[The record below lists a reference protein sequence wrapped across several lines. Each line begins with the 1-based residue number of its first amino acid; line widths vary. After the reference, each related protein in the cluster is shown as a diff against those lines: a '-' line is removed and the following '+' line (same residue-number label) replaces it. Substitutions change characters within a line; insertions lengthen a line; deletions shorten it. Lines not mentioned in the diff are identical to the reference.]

1 MEEKKYTTTERIQKA
16 ENVAKEAQKAQ
27 ETVAK
32 IQAIGQIITDT
43 LQIRDGILVDLKN
56 FSLISIPSKK
66 ELMQ

>member
-1 MEEKKYTTTERIQKA
+1 MEEKKYATTERIQRA
-16 ENVAKEAQKAQ
+16 ENVAREAQKAQ

-32 IQAIGQIITDT
+32 VQAIDQIITDT

-66 ELMQ
+66 DLMP